1 MKSIR
6 IKEYGTFII
15 GEKNG
20 AKIGDNITLTKRTF
34 EQLENFILSNSNKDT
49 EALELMGLSARR
61 GIGKIITAKNYVGI
75 ITMTDGTTIE
85 ILPKVHSTIEDDENA
100 SRTKKLLVDML
111 KTLRDTPFKSL
122 QTTNVNVEKMNI
134 FEIFIRMFVE
144 EVFFIV
150 KRGLRCNYETVEENA
165 TFFRGKMKFSQQI
178 RHNYIHKERSY
189 VEYDAFTVNRPENRL
204 LKATLQHL
212 YHHSTSTKNR
222 NDLRTLLN
230 SFGDVEASTDYQG
243 DFAKYVP
250 DRNTKDYTTALLWA
264 RVFLMGKSFT
274 SFAGSEVAL
283 ALLFPMETLFE
294 SYIATLLRKQLD
306 PFTFT
311 VSVQDRTYHLFDA
324 PKAVFQMKPDIVISN
339 QDHSAIYVMD
349 TKWKLLSED
358 KLNYGISQADMYQMY
373 AYGKKYEAK
382 HVTLLY
388 PKTDKVQR
396 DDIEY
401 REAETDGATVR
412 VRFIDLFDI
421 RNSLTSLCSE
431 ILS

>member
-1 MKSIR
+1 MKSIQ

-122 QTTNVNVEKMNI
+122 QTSNVNVEKMNI

-311 VSVQDRTYHLFDA
+311 VSVQDRTYHLFDE

-373 AYGKKYEAK
+373 AYEKKYNAES
-382 HVTLLY
+382 VTLLY
-388 PKTDKVQR
+388 PKTDQVQR